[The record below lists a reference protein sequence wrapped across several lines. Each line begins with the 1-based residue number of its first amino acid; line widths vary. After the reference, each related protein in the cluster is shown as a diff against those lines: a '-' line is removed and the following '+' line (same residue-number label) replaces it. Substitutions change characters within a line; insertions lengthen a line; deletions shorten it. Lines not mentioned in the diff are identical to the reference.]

1 MTSSAPNG
9 SETPGPNTKGL
20 VARRRRR
27 RRLGSSWREA
37 GTLKPSGRRG
47 VEISSI
53 GSLFVFVVAVA
64 RVRAFALVSR
74 GLAARFEIR
83 RVIVLVS
90 PIRPIHE
97 PQRIKYVGIS
107 PID

>member
-74 GLAARFEIR
+74 GLARSFEFR
-83 RVIVLVS
+83 QLVVS
-90 PIRPIHE
+90 VHVSQP
-97 PQRIKYVGIS
+97 IKYVGIS